1 MTVFLWQ
8 HALTYVSAPKVACTS
23 LKHMFFEIENGFRFR
38 RFHAN
43 GALQHIHNAA
53 YPGYDFNAL
62 PHERIAGHVR
72 LTVVRDPVR
81 RFLSCYGNRVRH
93 HRDLAP
99 ERIKPK
105 FRGRGATPD
114 PSLEEFAD
122 KLELYREASGLIRRH
137 TLPLV
142 DILGRDPCYYEGVY
156 SIGTL
161 DAFRRRVVEITGR
174 DVELQHLQT
183 AGLKISP
190 DDLSA
195 AARRR
200 IEAFYAD
207 DYATYG
213 HHF

>member
-1 MTVFLWQ
+1 M
-8 HALTYVSAPKVACTS
+8 SAPKVACTS

-99 ERIKPK
+99 ERIRPK
-105 FRGRGATPD
+105 FRDRGATPD

-142 DILGRDPCYYEGVY
+142 DILGRDPSYYEGVY
-156 SIGTL
+156 SIGAL
-161 DAFRRRVVEITGR
+161 DAFRRRVVEITGC
-174 DVELQHLQT
+174 DVELQHRQT
-183 AGLKISP
+183 AGPKMAP
-190 DDLSA
+190 DDLST
-195 AARRR
+195 AARHR
-200 IEAFYAD
+200 IEGFYAE
-207 DYATYG
+207 DYAVYAD
-213 HHF
+213 HF